1 MRKKITTAVVGLGL
15 GGAAMFFAG
24 GPAQGHGFSTDPVSR
39 QANCADGKV
48 TGCGAIE
55 NEPQSV
61 EGPKGF
67 PEAGPEDGSICAG
80 GNEGFKQLDDP
91 RGGDWPATELE
102 AGADHTFKW
111 SMTAMHSTTDFKF
124 YVTKDGWDPGKK
136 LTRADL
142 EPKPFLTVDMN
153 GEKPP
158 AEWTG
163 KGKLPE
169 GKSGRHL
176 ILGVWTIADTAN
188 AFYSCSDVK
197 F

>member
-1 MRKKITTAVVGLGL
+1 MRKKITAAAVALGL
-15 GGAAMFFAG
+15 GGAAMFLTG
-24 GPAQGHGFSTDPVSR
+24 GSAQGHGFSTDPASR

-55 NEPQSV
+55 HEPQSV

-67 PEAGPEDGSICAG
+67 PEAGPEDGTICAG
-80 GNEGFKQLDDP
+80 GNDSFKELDDP
-91 RGGDWPATELE
+91 RGGDWPATELK

-111 SMTAMHSTTDFKF
+111 SMTARHSTTDFQF

-142 EPKPFLTVDMN
+142 EAKPFLTVDMK
-153 GEKPP
+153 GEQPP

-163 KGKLPE
+163 EGKLPE
-169 GKSGRHL
+169 GKSGKHL
-176 ILGVWTIADTAN
+176 ILGVWNIADTAN
-188 AFYSCSDVK
+188 AFYSCADVK